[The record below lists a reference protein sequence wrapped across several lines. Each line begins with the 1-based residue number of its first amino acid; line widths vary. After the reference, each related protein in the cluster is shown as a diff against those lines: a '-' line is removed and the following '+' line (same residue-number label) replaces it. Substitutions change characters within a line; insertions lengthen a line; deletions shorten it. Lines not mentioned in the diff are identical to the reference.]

1 MFSFSYMTILNSKS
15 HHGILPNYTAVR
27 EVQDFNLGLTKINIL
42 RSIFENTK
50 VCNLWRNFYDV
61 QDNWL
66 SIQVT
71 SPVHQYH
78 KNIFFLIQNIIDFYG
93 DNVDGFLE
101 LAGPGGWN
109 DPDMLV
115 IGHNL

>member
-15 HHGILPNYTAVR
+15 HHGIRPNYTAVR
-27 EVQDFNLGLTKINIL
+27 EVQDFDLGLTKINIL

-61 QDNWL
+61 QDNWQ
-66 SIQVT
+66 SIKVT
-71 SPVHQYH
+71 LASSPISQELF
-78 KNIFFLIQNIIDFYG
+78 IIQNIIDFYG
-93 DNVDGFLE
+93 DNADGFLE